1 MKLLGIIA
9 EYNPFHNGHLYQLQ
23 QAKEQYQPDATIA
36 VMSGNFIQRGDVAL
50 FDKFTRAKI
59 AVENGIDLVIELPTY
74 YAVATAEIFAS
85 AGIKLLSECGIT
97 ALSFGCEENNIETLD
112 KIADTL
118 AHETEAFQNTL
129 KTHLDTGLSFPQA
142 RAKTLQELLPEQ
154 DIQPILDAPNNI
166 LAIEYLKALKRQNY
180 SCTILPIKR
189 KNTGYHDLTGQEN
202 IASATAIR
210 EMMRHKQDVTPYL
223 SKHTLAMDITNKPLF
238 LQDFQDLILY
248 ALRKMSIEQLAE
260 LPDVTEG
267 LENRIYNA
275 IHESTTLNE
284 LIEKIKTKRYPETR
298 IKRILISA
306 LLGLTKTASTQ
317 FQQNG
322 GPQYIRVLACN
333 ENGKLALSEI
343 SKHTKLPI
351 ITSLKRFLTN
361 ANELQKNMLFTDIS
375 ATDIYT
381 LLSEQPM
388 NLDFKN
394 ML

>member
-23 QAKEQYQPDATIA
+23 QSVDQYKPDATIA

-59 AVENGIDLVIELPTY
+59 AVENGIDLVIELPAY
-74 YAVATAEIFAS
+74 YAVSTAETFAS
-85 AGIKLLSECGIT
+85 AGVKLLTECGIT
-97 ALSFGCEENNIETLD
+97 ALSFGCEENNFETLE
-112 KIADTL
+112 KIAETL
-118 AHETEAFQNTL
+118 ANESEIFKNIL
-129 KTHLDTGLSFPQA
+129 KKHLDNGLSFPQA
-142 RAKTLQELLPEQ
+142 RSKTLQELLPDQ
-154 DIQPILDAPNNI
+154 DLTATLNAPNNI

-180 SCTILPIKR
+180 ACEILPIQR
-189 KNTGYHDLTGQEN
+189 KNTGYHDLNGQEN

-210 EMMRHKQDVTPYL
+210 EMIRHKKDVTPYL
-223 SKHTLAMDITNKPLF
+223 SQQTLAMNLTNKPLF
-238 LQDFQDLILY
+238 LQNFQDLILY
-248 ALRKMSIEQLAE
+248 ALRKMTLEQLKE
-260 LPDVTEG
+260 IPDITEG
-267 LENRIYNA
+267 LENRIHSA
-275 IHESTTLNE
+275 LKETTTLSE

-298 IKRILISA
+298 IKRILIAA
-306 LLGLTKTASTQ
+306 LLGFTKTAFSS
-317 FQQNG
+317 FQQAG

-333 ENGKLALSEI
+333 ETGKKALSEI
-343 SKHTKLPI
+343 ATNSKLPI

-394 ML
+394 IL